1 MSLLDN
7 EIIII
12 VKPST
17 GTWIKGHYSDGTKV
31 CSYAYASVQPINDN
45 ELQNL
50 QEGDRIKG
58 TLKFYSESEMISD
71 YFLRR
76 KNENVKKVITCTVDN
91 VLDST
96 DYTCTINGTEFLF
109 NSGVGATA
117 ESIVIGIVSEIE
129 GGSEPIA
136 VVDNLDGTYTITASF
151 EGSDYTLV
159 VDDNQSINVDIA
171 NITKEYK
178 CMQDKDY
185 SAHNIAH
192 YKAYGF
198 LVERQN
204 GL

>member
-1 MSLLDN
+1 MSLMDN

-12 VKPST
+12 IKQGT
-17 GTWIKGHYSDGTKV
+17 GSWVKGHHVEGTKTYT
-31 CSYAYASVQPINDN
+31 YANASVQPINGD

-50 QEGDRIKG
+50 AEGDRIKG
-58 TLKFYSESEMISD
+58 TLKFYSVSEMLDD

-76 KNENVKKVITCTVDN
+76 KNENIKKIVTCTIDN
-91 VLDST
+91 VLDSI

-117 ESIVIGIVSEIE
+117 ISIVAGIVNIIS
-129 GGSEPIA
+129 GGSEPIS
-136 VVDNLDGTYTITASF
+136 VLDNLDGTYTITANI
-151 EGSDYTLV
+151 EGSDFTIV
-159 VDDNQSINVDIA
+159 VDDNQSINIDTENV
-171 NITKEYK
+171 TKEYK

-185 SAHNIAH
+185 SVHSISH

-198 LVERQN
+198 LVERTN

>member
-12 VKPST
+12 IKQST
-17 GTWIKGHYSDGTKV
+17 GTWIKGHYIDGTKV
-31 CSYAYASVQPINDN
+31 YSYAYASVQPINGD

-58 TLKFYSESEMISD
+58 TLKFYSESEMLDD

-76 KNENVKKVITCTVDN
+76 KSENVKKVATCTVDN

-96 DYTCTINGTEFLF
+96 DYTCTINETEFLF

-117 ESIVIGIVSEIE
+117 ESIVIGIVNEIE
-129 GGSEPIA
+129 NGAEPIE
-136 VVDNLDGTYTITASF
+136 VVDNLDGTYTITANY
-151 EGSDYTLV
+151 EGSDYTLE
-159 VDDNQSINVDIA
+159 VDTNQSINVDIA